1 MQVELYDAHSSR
13 QLDRIYCQTKA
24 PASLLMMRAASAVF
38 DKLQGFDAGGKIW
51 CLAGAGNNGGD
62 AYGVAILA
70 LLKQRAVSLLSCGAA
85 LDPLHPVSVFAKELG
100 LDTQADLPDL
110 KQISPGDIIVDGL
123 LGIGFNRPP
132 EGISKRPLNGSI
144 RPVKKARM

>member
-1 MQVELYDAHSSR
+1 MELYDSHSSR
-13 QLDRIYCQTKA
+13 QLDRICCQTKA

-38 DKLQGFDAGGKIW
+38 EKLQGFDAGGKIW

-62 AYGVAILA
+62 AYGVAVLA

-110 KQISPGDIIVDGL
+110 QQISPGDIIVDGL
-123 LGIGFNRPP
+123 LGIGLNRPP
-132 EGISKRPLNGSI
+132 
-144 RPVKKARM
+144 